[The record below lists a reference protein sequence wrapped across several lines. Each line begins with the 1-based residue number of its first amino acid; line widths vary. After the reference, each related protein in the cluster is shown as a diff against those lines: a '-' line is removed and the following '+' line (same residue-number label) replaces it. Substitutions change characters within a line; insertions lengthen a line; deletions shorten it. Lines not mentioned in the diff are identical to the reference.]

1 MKKNLNK
8 RIILYLSFIP
18 YAFLLLIC
26 VCDIIF
32 CFGNALNR
40 IINDLGNLLATGWP
54 VLILAI
60 CFAYQMHY
68 LINAK
73 GLKNGTDDEVDEADK
88 LKIEKRE
95 RTCKIIY
102 KISLICWGIYL
113 ILGVCAFPLLPLD
126 EDSLL
131 WVGEYGLEAI
141 FGTLLLNAAILT
153 VIPILPITAIY
164 IIVYILSNRK
174 KNKNCKNEEEQTR
187 KE

>member
-18 YAFLLLIC
+18 YAFLLFIC

-32 CFGNALNR
+32 CFDNALNR
-40 IINDLGNLLATGWP
+40 IFNDLENMLATGWP
-54 VLILAI
+54 VLILVI
-60 CFAYQMHY
+60 CFGYQMNY

-73 GLKNGTDDEVDEADK
+73 GLKDGTDDEVDEADK

-95 RTCKIIY
+95 RICKVIY

-113 ILGVCAFPLLPLD
+113 ILGVCAFPLLPLE
-126 EDSLL
+126 EDSIL

-141 FGTLLLNAAILT
+141 LGTLLLNAVVLSI
-153 VIPILPITAIY
+153 IPILPITGIY
-164 IIVYILSNRK
+164 ILVYFSSKRIK
-174 KNKNCKNEEEQTR
+174 KKS
-187 KE
+187 